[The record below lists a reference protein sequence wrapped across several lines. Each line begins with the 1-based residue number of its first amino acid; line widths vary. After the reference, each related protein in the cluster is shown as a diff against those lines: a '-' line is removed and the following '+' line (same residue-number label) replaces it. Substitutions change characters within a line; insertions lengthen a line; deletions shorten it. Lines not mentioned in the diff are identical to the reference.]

1 MSQPKA
7 LVFDLDGTLLD
18 SFSVHFESY
27 RITCAHFGISITQET
42 FRAAYSADWNRTYG
56 ALGIKPEHWP
66 AASTLWRSEAA
77 KKHVQLFPGVK
88 DALLEL
94 RESYPLALVTSGSR
108 ARVARDLTNTG
119 VAQFFQVVVTGD
131 DVQSHKPSPEGL
143 IRALDHLEMAPEEAL
158 YVGDWPTD
166 FEMAEAA
173 RVPFVG
179 VRSDFNAAHPDQSL
193 FSLRSVTELPAFLE
207 AQGLPSLHRTGR
219 RT

>member
-56 ALGIKPEHWP
+56 TLGIKPEHWL

-77 KKHVQLFPGVK
+77 KKHAQLFPGVK
-88 DALLEL
+88 GALHEL
-94 RESYPLALVTSGSR
+94 RDSYALGLVTSGSR
-108 ARVARDLTNTG
+108 ARVARDLENTD
-119 VAQFFQVVVTGD
+119 VSQFFRVVVTGE
-131 DVQSHKPSPEGL
+131 DVRKPKPSPEGL
-143 IRALDHLEMAPEEAL
+143 MRVLDHLKLAPEEAL

-166 FEMAEAA
+166 REMAEAA
-173 RVPFVG
+173 GVRFVG
-179 VRSDFNAAHPDQSL
+179 VRSDFNAAYPDQSL
-193 FSLRSVTELPAFLE
+193 FILRSVTELAAFLE
-207 AQGLPSLHRTGR
+207 ARGLQSLHRFGGLT
-219 RT
+219 